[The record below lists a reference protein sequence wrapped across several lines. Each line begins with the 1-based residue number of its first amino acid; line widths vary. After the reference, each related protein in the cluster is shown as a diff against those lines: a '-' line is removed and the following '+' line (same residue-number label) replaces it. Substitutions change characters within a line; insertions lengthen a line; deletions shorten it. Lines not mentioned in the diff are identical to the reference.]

1 MKEKNILKVSILSLS
16 FLQMLRLTISP
27 ALATIGA
34 AVGKDAAQMQTM
46 VVVASIFAIP
56 FVFLSG
62 LIAGKV
68 KTKTVL
74 YIGLILFLLGGI
86 GPMLIANFEF
96 MLFCRALLG
105 IGTGLFTPY
114 TAGLIADFFKDD
126 EFKTMIGWQSAAVA
140 IGNVITSALAGVLAS
155 ISWKF
160 SFLIYAFSI
169 ISFILIVVFLP
180 EPPKSEK
187 KKGEN
192 AKFNGRMLFICF
204 SILLY
209 AVIYFGFFGFISYV
223 VEALGGNSAQSG
235 LASMAMTLL
244 SLIAGILY
252 AKVLHMLKKA
262 SLPAMIMINAIGFF
276 LLSQATGIG
285 MVVLGAC
292 FVGLG
297 FGLLL
302 PYGTMRIIEAAPKS
316 AGSFANGMYMT
327 FVNLGTAIAPA
338 LLAMI
343 GTIFGRKDDGQF
355 IWFVSSILLLI
366 GTAIAIILSLVSKS
380 VSTQPQEQAKNIEI
394 N

>member
-169 ISFILIVVFLP
+169 ISFILIVAFLP

-262 SLPAMIMINAIGFF
+262 SLPAMIMINALGFF

>member
-1 MKEKNILKVSILSLS
+1 MKGKNILKVSILSLS

-34 AVGKDAAQMQTM
+34 AVGKDASQMQTM
-46 VVVASIFAIP
+46 VVVASMFAIP
-56 FVFLSG
+56 FVFISG

-74 YIGLILFLLGGI
+74 YIGLILFLLGGL
-86 GPMLIANFEF
+86 GPMVVPNFEF

-114 TAGLIADFFKDD
+114 TAGLIADFFKDE

-155 ISWKF
+155 ISWQF

-169 ISFILIVVFLP
+169 ISFILVAAFLP

-187 KKGEN
+187 KKEEN

-204 SILLY
+204 AILCY

-252 AKVLHMLKKA
+252 AKALHIFKKA
-262 SLPAMIMINAIGFF
+262 SLPIMILVNAIGFF
-276 LLSQATGIG
+276 LLSQATSFG
-285 MVVLGAC
+285 MVVIGAC

-338 LLAMI
+338 ILTLI
-343 GTIFGRKDDGQF
+343 GTLFGRKDDGQF
-355 IWFVSSILLLI
+355 IWFVSSILLVA
-366 GTAIAIILSLVSKS
+366 GTVIAIILTLSSKS
-380 VSTQPQEQAKNIEI
+380 APTVQTQEQN
-394 N
+394 

>member
-1 MKEKNILKVSILSLS
+1 MKGKNILKVSILSLS

-46 VVVASIFAIP
+46 VVVASMFAIP
-56 FVFLSG
+56 FVFISG

-74 YIGLILFLLGGI
+74 YIGLILFLIGGL
-86 GPMLIANFEF
+86 GPMVVANFEF

-114 TAGLIADFFKDD
+114 TAGLIADFFKDE
-126 EFKTMIGWQSAAVA
+126 EFKTMIGWQSASVA

-155 ISWKF
+155 ISWQF

-169 ISFILIVVFLP
+169 ISFILVAAFLP
-180 EPPKSEK
+180 EPPKTEK
-187 KKGEN
+187 KKEEN

-244 SLIAGILY
+244 SLIAGIMY
-252 AKVLHMLKKA
+252 ANVLHMFKKA
-262 SLPAMIMINAIGFF
+262 SLPAMIIFNAIGFF
-276 LLSQATGIG
+276 LLSQATGFG
-285 MVVLGAC
+285 MVVIGAC

-338 LLAMI
+338 ILALI

-355 IWFVSSILLLI
+355 IWFVSSILLVAGAVIAIVLTLI
-366 GTAIAIILSLVSKS
+366 GRKSTAAVQ
-380 VSTQPQEQAKNIEI
+380 TQE
-394 N
+394 